1 MSTQVVSRS
10 DRQLRTN
17 VEVDPV
23 CGKPV
28 TLKHFEMDEL
38 IIDYAGRL
46 YAFCG
51 RDCRTTFLADPV
63 TFAVAGR
70 DVP

>member
-1 MSTQVVSRS
+1 MSTEIVSTS
-10 DRQLRTN
+10 DQDLRTD

-23 CGKPV
+23 CGKAV
-28 TLKHFEMDEL
+28 SLELFEQDEM

-46 YAFCG
+46 YAFCS

-63 TFAVAGR
+63 MFAVSGR

>member
-1 MSTQVVSRS
+1 MSTQIVSTS
-10 DRQLRTN
+10 DLELRTDI
-17 VEVDPV
+17 EVDPV
-23 CGKPV
+23 CGKAV
-28 TLKHFEMDEL
+28 SLEHFEQDDL

-46 YAFCG
+46 YAFCS
-51 RDCRTTFLADPV
+51 RDCRGTFVADPV